1 MSIAVIRTLSKRRDD
16 VHRRIGELRAELKLQ
31 EARAEEIEVILRALV
46 NEEQAAQGLPI
57 TPPPNAANGTKTK
70 ASVSDLILAAIN
82 EMGGVGYEAADR
94 EGIFKIVRRTMPEV
108 KQNTL
113 RVALIRMTKNGQ
125 IERMGNI
132 YCLAGHGVEKS

>member
-1 MSIAVIRTLSKRRDD
+1 MSIAVIRTLGKRRDD

-31 EARAEEIEVILRALV
+31 EARAEEIEVIFRALV

-57 TPPPNAANGTKTK
+57 TPPPKSAKTK
-70 ASVSDLILAAIN
+70 ANVSDLILAAIN
-82 EMGGVGYEAADR
+82 EMGGVGYDAADR
-94 EGIFKIVRRTMPEV
+94 EGIFKIVRRSLPKV

-125 IERMGNI
+125 IERTGNI
-132 YCLAGHGVEKS
+132 YYLAGHGAEAS